1 MELDFKSI
9 LVIINKKVYLNKGW
23 QKPYIYTLKWVD
35 NDDFIRPTNKLAAMG
50 WSHLNEINLM
60 YNYSI
65 FDFCLYLIFFI
76 VSVCVLF
83 EHLKLFVNYFYLK
96 NYGVRTIG
104 VVTSLNKTKGENGE
118 TLNKPTITFS
128 DKNNNSLEVGF
139 PFSYNTI
146 IMNIE
151 IGKEF
156 KLIYDEEKPENYII
170 DDLMFFILPLITVL
184 VMLSVLINS
193 INNLI
198 LYCSFF

>member
-1 MELDFKSI
+1 M
-9 LVIINKKVYLNKGW
+9 
-23 QKPYIYTLKWVD
+23 
-35 NDDFIRPTNKLAAMG
+35 
-50 WSHLNEINLM
+50 
-60 YNYSI
+60 
-65 FDFCLYLIFFI
+65 
-76 VSVCVLF
+76 
-83 EHLKLFVNYFYLK
+83 
-96 NYGVRTIG
+96 
-104 VVTSLNKTKGENGE
+104 
-118 TLNKPTITFS
+118 NKPTITFS